1 MSPQQSMQVSRSH
14 TLSSQRP
21 IKEKCNSAYFCAS
34 GIITWALTDQ
44 ERVTCAPLYA
54 AWVFSKHSMSFT
66 EAEVFKDCMVPVL
79 EELVIDG
86 IKDAKYVFLA
96 IDESTDNTDIS
107 QLCIF
112 VRYFN
117 GKDFQEE
124 LLALLPLE
132 DNTTGDIILGKLEE
146 FFEKHG
152 LSMDKVNLIVTD
164 HRPWLAKT
172 VVWWA
177 E

>member
-1 MSPQQSMQVSRSH
+1 
-14 TLSSQRP
+14 
-21 IKEKCNSAYFCAS
+21 
-34 GIITWALTDQ
+34 
-44 ERVTCAPLYA
+44 
-54 AWVFSKHSMSFT
+54 MSFT
-66 EAEVFKDCMVPVL
+66 EAEVFKDCMVTVL

-164 HRPWLAKT
+164 HWPWLAKT
-172 VVWWA
+172 VVW
-177 E
+177 